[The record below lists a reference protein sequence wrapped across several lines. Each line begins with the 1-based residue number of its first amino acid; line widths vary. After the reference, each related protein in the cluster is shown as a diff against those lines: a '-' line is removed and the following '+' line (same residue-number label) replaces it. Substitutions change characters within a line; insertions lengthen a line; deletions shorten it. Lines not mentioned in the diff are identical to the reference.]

1 MEVEVAILA
10 GVLTGLF
17 LIVSM
22 DPKAT
27 GLLAGVVLALLARF
41 AVLAELVVADLTY

>member
-10 GVLTGLF
+10 GVLIGLF
-17 LIVSM
+17 LIVST

-27 GLLAGVVLALLARF
+27 GLLTGVVLALLARF
-41 AVLAELVVADLTY
+41 AVPAELAAADLTY

>member
-10 GVLTGLF
+10 RVLIRLF
-17 LIVSM
+17 LIVLI
-22 DPKAT
+22 DPKAI

-41 AVLAELVVADLTY
+41 AVPVELAAADLIY